1 MDRGMRIVLASVVL
15 VGGILLAMPFRRP
28 WRPAVPSEPD
38 LQGELVLGQ
47 ESGPANADP
56 PIPPRTTARIAP
68 AASSP
73 LAPPTDATTASEPAD
88 AGLSPPA
95 LPRSYPRSLDE
106 SGYGWPRPMEM
117 ETNWSGGSHGS
128 ARTHKIVDGDTL
140 ATLAERYLGDADR
153 SPELYEVNRDL
164 LPNPEVLPIGLEL
177 KVPPRQAEAA
187 SSPSL
192 MPQEPLVPI
201 PPAS

>member
-1 MDRGMRIVLASVVL
+1 MDRGVRIVLASVVL
-15 VGGILLAMPFRRP
+15 LGGILLAMPFRRP
-28 WRPAVPSEPD
+28 WRPAVLSEPD

-47 ESGPANADP
+47 ESGPAAAEP
-56 PIPPRTTARIAP
+56 AIPPRTTARIAP
-68 AASSP
+68 AASNP
-73 LAPPTDATTASEPAD
+73 LAPPTDATTAPEPTD
-88 AGLSPPA
+88 ASLSPPA

-106 SGYGWPRPMEM
+106 SGSGWSRPIEL
-117 ETNWSGGSHGS
+117 ETNWSGRSHES

-140 ATLAERYLGDADR
+140 ATLAERYLGDAGR
-153 SPELYEVNRDL
+153 SLELYEVNRDL

-177 KVPPRQAEAA
+177 KIPPRQEEAA
-187 SSPSL
+187 SSPSV